1 MQVDPTEVVELV
13 KQHPTGEL
21 LVRNAVQQII
31 IGQQQEA
38 LQQLQDQLARK
49 QAGDEAASEE
59 IDDNPG

>member
-1 MQVDPTEVVELV
+1 MQVDSTEVVELV
-13 KQHPTGEL
+13 KQHPMGEL

-49 QAGDEAASEE
+49 QAGDEAASE
-59 IDDNPG
+59 DPR